1 MFNGRVDTYPDIFEN
16 GNFFP
21 LHFPEKK
28 IRVHT
33 LRVRIVFARP
43 HENAETVAIPIASPQ
58 SMRNASCI
66 CCMTS
71 SYSKT
76 TTSVRP
82 HVDEKPASLKRCVFG
97 DSFHRIRV
105 DGALMSKR
113 ENNSPRH
120 HTFLYISLSSLH
132 DYVVKMPN
140 FIFCGG
146 RKQATPK
153 FSSSFLT
160 WLWFSGIPLQ
170 QSSSTF
176 DIVGDR
182 DED

>member
-1 MFNGRVDTYPDIFEN
+1 
-16 GNFFP
+16 
-21 LHFPEKK
+21 
-28 IRVHT
+28 
-33 LRVRIVFARP
+33 
-43 HENAETVAIPIASPQ
+43 
-58 SMRNASCI
+58 
-66 CCMTS
+66 MTS

-76 TTSVRP
+76 STSVRP

-97 DSFHRIRV
+97 DRFHRIRV

-113 ENNSPRH
+113 KNNSPRH

-140 FIFCGG
+140 FTFCGG
-146 RKQATPK
+146 RKQGMAK

-170 QSSSTF
+170 QNSPTF
-176 DIVGDR
+176 YKVGELR
-182 DED
+182 KNRNED